1 MSDDERFDQRM
12 RVTLE
17 PAGQDAPW
25 DAAAA
30 GSVQTRSVRSRML
43 VVAASLTLVL
53 AGVVALTSTRKAAES
68 EVTPATTDASQSSI
82 VPSTLAQSSGDPTVP
97 DGPRCTLPDVTEYDE
112 IGTMHTVVPN
122 TQPLDA
128 SVIVESGGP
137 YCSGDSIVVA
147 ITVHNLGVG
156 FESVTP
162 RLILGGGANK
172 YPIADLPAFD
182 LKPNETRTQSY
193 ELTLPAA
200 PPGDYWVG
208 LYGFGDIA
216 PITLANP
223 PLCDETTL
231 ETTAAKESALGA
243 DYTFI
248 TGTNVGQ
255 GNCFVSRVLWVENI
269 VDGVP
274 AQVPASGVLED
285 LRLPPLLSHVLRPG
299 DSVGIVVGTNRW
311 CLDDPVVEQPIGVLA
326 LYMSGTVI
334 PPVTVDLRDV
344 AVQAACGVAISDWG
358 VAQQ

>member
-1 MSDDERFDQRM
+1 MSDDERFDERM

-17 PAGQDAPW
+17 PAGRDAPG
-25 DAAAA
+25 DVAAA

-68 EVTPATTDASQSSI
+68 DVAPATTDASQSSI

-128 SVIVESGGP
+128 SVIVESSGP

-147 ITVHNLGVG
+147 ITVQNVGVG

-208 LYGFGDIA
+208 LYGFGDPA
-216 PITLANP
+216 HITLANP
-223 PLCDETTL
+223 PLCDETML
-231 ETTAAKESALGA
+231 LTTAAGDGA
-243 DYTFI
+243 MGTHYAFI

-255 GNCFVSRVLWVENI
+255 GNCFISRVLWVENI

-274 AQVPASGVLED
+274 TQVPVSGVLEQPG
-285 LRLPPLLSHVLRPG
+285 LPPLLSHVLRPG
-299 DSVGIVVGTNRW
+299 DSVGIVVATSSG
-311 CLDDPVVEQPIGVLA
+311 CLDGTVVEQPIGVLA

-334 PPVTVDLRDV
+334 PPVTVDLRDMG
-344 AVQAACGVAISDWG
+344 VQAACGLSISDWG
-358 VAQQ
+358 VAPQ